1 MGFFYKREMDTEY
14 INEILNKDIESL
26 GCTIWGV
33 EFFGR
38 HKNQTLRIYIDN
50 KEGISIEDCERVSR
64 HVTKVL
70 DVDNEFS
77 NKYLLEISSPGLDRK
92 FFFDYQYQDYI
103 NSIVNVKYMDSSK
116 KKISIQG
123 KITDVTES
131 ALLLNYSQKT
141 LEVPFSSIIQ
151 ANLIM

>member
-1 MGFFYKREMDTEY
+1 MGFFYKREMDIEY

-50 KEGISIEDCERVSR
+50 KEGISIEDCEKVSK

-70 DVDNEFS
+70 DVDNDFS
-77 NKYLLEISSPGLDRK
+77 NKYLLEVSSPGLDRK
-92 FFFDYQYQDYI
+92 FFFDYQYQDYLDSYI
-103 NSIVNVKYMDSSK
+103 NIKYLDSSK
-116 KKISIQG
+116 KKVPIKGYLIN
-123 KITDVTES
+123 ITES
-131 ALLLNYSQKT
+131 GLLLESDQET

-151 ANLIM
+151 SNLIM